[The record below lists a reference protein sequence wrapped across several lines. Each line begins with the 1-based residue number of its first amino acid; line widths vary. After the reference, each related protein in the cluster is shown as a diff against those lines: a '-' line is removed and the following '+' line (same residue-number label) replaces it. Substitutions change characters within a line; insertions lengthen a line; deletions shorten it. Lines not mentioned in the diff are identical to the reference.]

1 MTLSKQFEKNK
12 QTNQWLAIFLK
23 YFEASSEY
31 LSTYLPVDNN
41 TLNIH
46 LLISKQVFCI
56 SVASKKVPKI
66 LRKLISIC
74 EYTNIIASLYY
85 YYNNNNNNNNNNNY
99 YYYYHYY
106 YFSSEIIEI
115 LKAFVTT
122 TIIIIVLTVKIGS
135 VIFKCFFYIH

>member
-85 YYNNNNNNNNNNNY
+85 YY
-99 YYYYHYY
+99 
-106 YFSSEIIEI
+106 FSSEIIEI